1 VAKMNNQILDATV
14 FEYSVSYFNTEF
26 ENVLG
31 KIIMCYNLMIIK
43 NIILP
48 NDENKIRNELT
59 FNYLNKNSIRKQ
71 IDIGKYL
78 FEPESPTKDNS
89 GRTDIKII
97 SDKTFEDIDAYYII
111 ECKRLD
117 NVNQNGK
124 TGLNGEYISNGIAR
138 FTNEKKYPFY
148 SNTAGMIGFVVS
160 KMNICENVSCINQ
173 LLQKTFTQIKTE
185 KELTKKQIMPDFEYS
200 YYSNHKVGKST
211 KTIYHLMFDFS
222 DNIR

>member
-1 VAKMNNQILDATV
+1 MNKQTLDATV
-14 FEYSVSYFNTEF
+14 FEYSISYFNAEF

-31 KIIMCYNLMIIK
+31 KIIMCYNLMITK
-43 NIILP
+43 SIILP

-59 FNYLNKNSIRKQ
+59 FNYLNKNTVRKQ
-71 IDIGKYL
+71 IGIGKYL

-97 SDKTFEDIDAYYII
+97 SDKTFEDTDAFYII

-117 NVNQNGK
+117 GK
-124 TGLNGEYISNGIAR
+124 NKLNKKYISNGIAR
-138 FTNEKKYPFY
+138 FVSEKYPMHN
-148 SNTAGMIGFVVS
+148 NTAGMIGFVVS

-173 LLQKTFTQIKTE
+173 LLQNTFPQINTE
-185 KELTKKQIMPDFEYS
+185 KGLTKKQITPDFEYS

-211 KTIYHLMFDFS
+211 TIIYHLMFDFS
-222 DNIR
+222 NSINKGD